1 MDNGIIL
8 RLSGICKT
16 FRSAD
21 GQEIKALSDINLN
34 VKKNEFVCIIGPSG
48 CGKTTLL
55 RLVAGLEEPSAGEI
69 YLNGTPSRTPS
80 AKKGMIFQDYS
91 LLPWRRILDN
101 VAFGLELKGV
111 AKRERY
117 QIARYYLMLVGLDQY
132 ERCFPY
138 ELSGGM
144 RQRVAIVRAL
154 ANDPDLLLMDEP
166 FGALDEQT
174 RFLLQNELLNIWKAD
189 QKTVLFVT
197 HSIDE
202 GLVLGDKIIVMGA
215 HPGTIFQ
222 IIDVKLP
229 RPRDR
234 VSDHFARYYLKIRN
248 LLRRNIFVHDT
259 SKNYYFQ
266 EDELVQR

>member
-1 MDNGIIL
+1 MNDGIIL

-16 FRSAD
+16 FHSAD
-21 GQEIKALSDINLN
+21 GKEIEALSKINLK
-34 VKKNEFVCIIGPSG
+34 VKKHEFVCIIGPSG
-48 CGKTTLL
+48 CGKSTLL
-55 RLVAGLEEPSAGEI
+55 RIVAGLEEPSTGEI
-69 YLNGTPSRTPS
+69 YLNGSPSRTS
-80 AKKGMIFQDYS
+80 NAKKGMVFQDYS

-101 VAFGLELKGV
+101 VAFGPELKGM

-117 QIARYYLMLVGLDQY
+117 QIARYYLRLVGLEQY

-144 RQRVAIVRAL
+144 KQRVAIARAL

-174 RFLLQNELLNIWKAD
+174 RFLLQNELLKIWKVN

-202 GLVLGDKIIVMGA
+202 ALVLADKIIVMSA
-215 HPGTIFQ
+215 HPSTISQ

-248 LLRRNIFVHDT
+248 LLRREVIDRQTVAG
-259 SKNYYFQ
+259 
-266 EDELVQR
+266 